1 MPTRYD
7 VVVIGAG
14 IAGTA
19 AALAASRH
27 ARVCV
32 YTRAPGA
39 TALFS
44 GAWRG
49 PCPPELL
56 TALQSVGYDLAPVEH
71 PLPHPQ
77 GFLSTADYATSSH
90 RAAQLSDNGV
100 VCSISGFAGFNA
112 RGLAMQ
118 WSALSGFDLGA
129 ASITIPET
137 PKTGWATAS
146 LAAHI
151 ARNPDALRDALARL
165 RAARII
171 LPAVLGKTKFNADF
185 ILGEALGSAPSLPGW
200 RLHNALER
208 VLENA
213 NVDIVRTGDRPEA
226 GAYVLASGKFLS
238 GGIEADG
245 SFREPV
251 FDCPI
256 WIEHLDA
263 MFEEP
268 DSLMLTDAVRTEE
281 QPLMAAGVQ
290 TDDEHRPVNR
300 VGDVVHQNVF
310 VAGSIRAGWTSAT
323 HGIGECAQ
331 DGWNAGM
338 RAIQK

>member
-1 MPTRYD
+1 M
-7 VVVIGAG
+7 
-14 IAGTA
+14 
-19 AALAASRH
+19 
-27 ARVCV
+27 
-32 YTRAPGA
+32 
-39 TALFS
+39 FS

-56 TALQSVGYDLAPVEH
+56 AVLHSVGYDLGPVEH
-71 PLPHPQ
+71 PLPHPH

-100 VCSISGFAGFNA
+100 VCSISGLAGFNA
-112 RGLAMQ
+112 RGLALQ
-118 WSALSGFDLGA
+118 WSARSGYEFA
-129 ASITIPET
+129 PANISIPET
-137 PKTGWATAS
+137 PAAGWAPAS

-151 ARNPDALRDALARL
+151 ARNPEALRAALARL

-171 LPAVLGKTKFNADF
+171 LPAVLGETTFTADF
-185 ILGEALGSAPSLPGW
+185 TVGEALGSAPSLPGW

-208 VLENA
+208 VLANA
-213 NVDIVRTGDRPEA
+213 GVDVVRTRERPE
-226 GAYVLASGKFLS
+226 GGTYVLASGKFLS
-238 GGIEADG
+238 GGIEANG

-251 FDCPI
+251 FDCPV
-256 WIEHLDA
+256 WIERLDA
-263 MFEEP
+263 VFEEP
-268 DSLMLTDAVRTEE
+268 DSLMLTEAVRTEA

-290 TDDEHRPVNR
+290 TDDEQRPVNR
-300 VGDVVHQNVF
+300 AGDVVHPNVF

-323 HGIGECAQ
+323 HGMGECAQ